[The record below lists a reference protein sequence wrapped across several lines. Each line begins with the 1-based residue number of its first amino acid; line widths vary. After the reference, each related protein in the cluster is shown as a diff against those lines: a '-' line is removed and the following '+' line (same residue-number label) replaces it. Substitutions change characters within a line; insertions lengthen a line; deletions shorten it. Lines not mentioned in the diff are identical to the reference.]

1 MAHFMGQTVML
12 EQQVWKALS
21 LVVRYAS
28 KVPESI
34 TAIATT

>member
-1 MAHFMGQTVML
+1 ML
-12 EQQVWKALS
+12 EKQAWKALS